1 MFVATIAVA
10 LVSAFTPVESRAA
23 RIDSP
28 VSLPAESLP
37 TEQPNSREEITPED
51 ARDLAIA
58 TLLYSTVAA
67 RSCNGVSL
75 SEGTY
80 QAFMTDNNLSD
91 ADIDANGP
99 RGDEIKESVAT
110 LEELFR
116 EENKAACDTAWMF
129 MGAEGYL
136 ARGLLVGT
144 ATANQAEPASNR
156 SAASRRLRR

>member
-1 MFVATIAVA
+1 MFVAAVAVA
-10 LVSAFTPVESRAA
+10 LVSAFPPAGAQAA
-23 RIDSP
+23 RIDLP
-28 VSLPAESLP
+28 ISLPSESLTP
-37 TEQPNSREEITPED
+37 EQPRNGEQVSPED

-67 RSCNGVSL
+67 RSCTGVSL

-91 ADIDANGP
+91 ADIDANGA
-99 RGDEIKESVAT
+99 RGDEIKESVTA
-110 LEELFR
+110 LEELFK

-144 ATANQAEPASNR
+144 ATANQAEPASNQ